1 MSGPTREEVEII
13 ESALLDFGD
22 PDGPCNAGPYAKELC
37 GKLDDLSRARHVR
50 EAVEGLSEEWIQ
62 EYGDVQPFESDCV
75 VLKPEERVRRL
86 ADGIAGFRIALL
98 DALTGEGK

>member
-50 EAVEGLSEEWIQ
+50 EAVEGLSDKVIHETLAYIVDRDDGEPEWWWN
-62 EYGDVQPFESDCV
+62 DP
-75 VLKPEERVRRL
+75 
-86 ADGIAGFRIALL
+86 AAFREALL
-98 DALTGEGK
+98 AALTGEGK